1 MEDAL
6 ILTWPKA
13 VSSESSGI
21 PLACCFKNQPA
32 WCSFVVK
39 TSCLLQ
45 MLFVGRSKVDSFCT
59 WQLWRMLTLGLLL
72 CCSSDTP
79 YKMNMLNLFESPIW
93 KRTSSS
99 KPDFFLGIKNVSAC
113 YFSGVKKRLSCWVGL
128 LTWWV
133 YPLGEGYVFRRLG
146 FIGWLVGKLI
156 TTICSEITKLLWRRL
171 VALWKDGSMFGVWL
185 LWPTTYHDRPLRVSF
200 PSPKR
205 ETTKK
210 PKHRAIWESLRL
222 CKVKMWIEAWDP
234 QIKVFVPSGLP
245 PSLQWFMLQYLR
257 VTSTEMKL

>member
-99 KPDFFLGIKNVSAC
+99 KPEFFLGIKNVSAC
-113 YFSGVKKRLSCWVGL
+113 YFSGVNKRLSCWVGL

-146 FIGWLVGKLI
+146 FIGWLGSWLPLYVPRSQSFCDVG
-156 TTICSEITKLLWRRL
+156 
-171 VALWKDGSMFGVWL
+171 
-185 LWPTTYHDRPLRVSF
+185 
-200 PSPKR
+200 
-205 ETTKK
+205 
-210 PKHRAIWESLRL
+210 
-222 CKVKMWIEAWDP
+222 
-234 QIKVFVPSGLP
+234 
-245 PSLQWFMLQYLR
+245 
-257 VTSTEMKL
+257 